1 MSTVALRSPAGTWI
15 MVSAILAS
23 AMAFIDSTALNVVLP
38 SLQQSLHAT
47 GADLF
52 WILNAYLLMLAA
64 LILIGG
70 SLGDQ
75 LGRKRVFMG
84 GIFIFIMGSAAC
96 GFSSST
102 GLLII
107 CRIIQGIGGAFMIPG
122 SLSLISSSIDEKER
136 GKAIGTWSS
145 ITTVVTIGGPIMGGA
160 LADAG
165 LWRYIFFIN
174 VPLGLT
180 ALLILWRKVPESRNE
195 KADQGLDLKGAIA
208 IASGL
213 ALLTFGF
220 LRIPAIGW
228 NDWQVLGSLTA
239 GVGLLIAFIVIE
251 RRSKNP
257 MMPLG
262 LFSSRLFSGV
272 NALTFFLYAGLSAG
286 TLFLSLNLVQA
297 QGYSQLQ
304 AGMTFLPFTFL
315 MITLARYAGS
325 LADKYGPRYLLI
337 AGPAIVGAGM
347 LILSFVGQTRGP
359 SDYWTSFLPGVL
371 VFGLGMAF
379 TVAPL
384 TATVMGSAGQQFS
397 GVASGINNAM
407 SRIANVFAN
416 AIFGALAVL
425 LFTGA
430 LAQRLNEPGGP
441 QQLSAPQSQQLS
453 APQSQQLSAPQSQ
466 QLSASQRQAI
476 MAQAADLGN
485 AQVPAEVPAA
495 EKAAV
500 STAYHNAFISAYAGI
515 LRISAALA
523 LSGALMAFVFVK
535 KGRVN

>member
-84 GIFIFIMGSAAC
+84 GIFIFIAGSAAC

-145 ITTVVTIGGPIMGGA
+145 VTTVVTIGGPIMGGA

-180 ALLILWRKVPESRNE
+180 ALLILWRKVPESRNDE
-195 KADQGLDLKGAIA
+195 ADRGLDLGGALA

-220 LRIPAIGW
+220 LRMPAIGW
-228 NDWQVLGSLTA
+228 QDWRVLGALAA
-239 GVGLLIAFIVIE
+239 GVSLLFVFIRVE
-251 RRSKNP
+251 RRSKHP

-272 NALTFFLYAGLSAG
+272 NALTFFLYAGLSG
-286 TLFLSLNLVQA
+286 GMLFLSLNLVQV

-304 AGMTFLPFTFL
+304 AGMTFLPLTFL
-315 MITLARYAGS
+315 MITLARYAGG

-337 AGPAIVGAGM
+337 AGPAMVGAAL

-359 SDYWTSFLPGVL
+359 SEYWTSFLPGVL

-430 LAQRLNEPGGP
+430 LGREMDGLGRVGAGQRVDRMGRVDGSE
-441 QQLSAPQSQQLS
+441 
-453 APQSQQLSAPQSQ
+453 
-466 QLSASQRQAI
+466 RQAV

-485 AQVPAEVPAA
+485 AKVPEAVPAA
-495 EKAAV
+495 DRASV
-500 STAYHNAFISAYAGI
+500 SVAYHNAFISAYAGI

-523 LSGALMAFVFVK
+523 LSGALMAFIFVK
-535 KGRVN
+535 KGRVD